1 MSLDAALPIAEIE
14 HALGLKA
21 HYFVL
26 VRTEMYNLFSAHARD
41 ALRRLADLGHEIGLH
56 LDASFYN
63 NDPLALQQ
71 AAETECTVLE
81 AATGN
86 PVRTISF
93 HRPAKH
99 LLGYADPLAGRVHAY
114 QPRFFAEM
122 GYCSDS
128 RGAWQNGHPLEN
140 AAVRE
145 GRGLQLLTHPI
156 WWTGVASSL
165 QHRLNEFLVS
175 RMDTFAIWPLPTIAR
190 PKPGT
195 LAQIANKKNKG
206 ETTLTD
212 SAPTSRCWAIPA
224 FSIRTIPIRTIR
236 PATVATRPFPTFG
249 AKRCWQILLPVM
261 TWCISLTI
269 FEAVQFRTTLSEW
282 P

>member
-1 MSLDAALPIAEIE
+1 MASVSTPAGLYTMPELFTPTAYRDLVENLLARGYSVRGYADAEPAQRHLVLRHDIDMSLDAALPIAEIE

-175 RMDTFAIWPLPTIAR
+175 RMDTFDLALAENCSVH
-190 PKPGT
+190 KPGT
-195 LAQIANKKNKG
+195 WRA
-206 ETTLTD
+206 
-212 SAPTSRCWAIPA
+212 
-224 FSIRTIPIRTIR
+224 
-236 PATVATRPFPTFG
+236 
-249 AKRCWQILLPVM
+249 
-261 TWCISLTI
+261 
-269 FEAVQFRTTLSEW
+269 QFRRGE
-282 P
+282 